1 MTTTPPTGG
10 AALLAD
16 TKKPTVKKE
25 GPPPFDFVKETD
37 TKVLE
42 YLTIILFGPSG
53 VGKTTAAWSAPE
65 PVLAL
70 TTEPDRRTRF
80 ARRLH
85 VEQRG
90 RDVRESLI
98 KNRKQLE
105 QGYLYARNPEN
116 GIKTV
121 VIDTVAQAY
130 RLALEYEMG
139 NPNGKPTLPNH
150 GDATAWL
157 ERYLRHWMEL
167 PLNVVLVCHELIVQ
181 EGETT
186 ERIPRMSTNQP
197 GLALTVESTVD
208 VAAYC
213 GVVPNEEGGAR
224 YVAQVVPAGGR
235 HVKDGTGDLA
245 NGTEPIPLDLTA
257 WLDTFHQAYDESV
270 RTDDPPT
277 IASETT
283 KAEAEAVENREE
295 VPA

>member
-1 MTTTPPTGG
+1 MTETR
-10 AALLAD
+10 AREAL
-16 TKKPTVKKE
+16 TFVE
-25 GPPPFDFVKETD
+25 GVDQ
-37 TKVLE
+37 KVLD

-53 VGKTTAAWSAPE
+53 VGKTTAAWTAPT
-65 PVLAL
+65 PLLAL

-80 ARRLH
+80 ARHLH
-85 VEQRG
+85 IDQAG
-90 RDVRESLI
+90 RDIRETFV
-98 KNRKQLE
+98 KHRGQLDA
-105 QGYLYARNPEN
+105 GYLYARRPEN
-116 GIKTV
+116 GIQTV

-181 EGETT
+181 EGEVT

-213 GVVPNEEGGAR
+213 GVVPSENGGPR
-224 YVAQVVPAGGR
+224 YVGQVVPAGGR
-235 HVKDGTGDLA
+235 HCKDGTGCLA
-245 NGTEPIPLDLTA
+245 RGLEPIELNLEG
-257 WLDTFHQAYDESV
+257 WLEQFHSAYQIEESV
-270 RTDDPPT
+270 RTETETVTTPEGTTYDPHDSVNT
-277 IASETT
+277 ATA
-283 KAEAEAVENREE
+283 KARAEAVETAEQE
-295 VPA
+295 PAST